1 MNYNYT
7 IHYEYF
13 AEDEPKAWACF
24 GLLGLLYRFKIGV
37 VGADISQNH
46 VGDITLTV
54 NYSFRRTHQAPQ

>member
-24 GLLGLLYRFKIGV
+24 GLLCLLYKFKIGV
-37 VGADISQNH
+37 ARAEISQNH
-46 VGDITLTV
+46 VGDVTLSI
-54 NYSFRRTHQAPQ
+54 NYSYHRSRPSPQ